1 MEAICKWYSVIF
13 LLTEICI
20 SIKMLIKEEVLE
32 RRQNYF
38 VIMLAQIPVLMYVI
52 SH

>member
-13 LLTEICI
+13 ILTEIGI

-38 VIMLAQIPVLMYVI
+38 AIMCAQIPVFMYLI